1 MPAARAGRLDERSG
15 GASEAEGANRTSS
28 RGAIRAFFIGGNGA
42 MGRISI
48 PPAGQRFKQRVEEW
62 MQSLTDHD
70 FDLLAARRDQLVG
83 QLEALY
89 RSVRMEMG
97 VQT

>member
-1 MPAARAGRLDERSG
+1 
-15 GASEAEGANRTSS
+15 
-28 RGAIRAFFIGGNGA
+28 
-42 MGRISI
+42 MGRIRI
-48 PPAGQRFKQRVEEW
+48 QPAGQRFKQKVEEW

>member
-1 MPAARAGRLDERSG
+1 
-15 GASEAEGANRTSS
+15 
-28 RGAIRAFFIGGNGA
+28 
-42 MGRISI
+42 MGRIRI
-48 PPAGQRFKQRVEEW
+48 LPTGKRFKLKVEEW
-62 MQSLTDHD
+62 LQSLTDHD

-89 RSVRMEMG
+89 RSVSREME

>member
-1 MPAARAGRLDERSG
+1 MKRIGIQPAE
-15 GASEAEGANRTSS
+15 N
-28 RGAIRAFFIGGNGA
+28 
-42 MGRISI
+42 
-48 PPAGQRFKQRVEEW
+48 RFKQKVEEW

-70 FDLLAARRDQLVG
+70 FEILVARRHQLIG

-89 RSVRMEMG
+89 RSVRLELG

>member
-1 MPAARAGRLDERSG
+1 MERIRPQPAA
-15 GASEAEGANRTSS
+15 
-28 RGAIRAFFIGGNGA
+28 
-42 MGRISI
+42 
-48 PPAGQRFKQRVEEW
+48 QRFRERVEEW

-70 FDLLAARRDQLVG
+70 FDILAARRDQLIG

-97 VQT
+97 IQT

>member
-1 MPAARAGRLDERSG
+1 MERRLRQSKAPSPQNTALGRFRVFRHMQGGPARLVKPER
-15 GASEAEGANRTSS
+15 T
-28 RGAIRAFFIGGNGA
+28 

-48 PPAGQRFKQRVEEW
+48 QSAGQPFKQRVEEW

-70 FDLLAARRDQLVG
+70 FEILAARRDQLIG

-89 RSVRMEMG
+89 RSVRLEVGM
-97 VQT
+97 QT

>member
-1 MPAARAGRLDERSG
+1 MKR
-15 GASEAEGANRTSS
+15 
-28 RGAIRAFFIGGNGA
+28 IR
-42 MGRISI
+42 MQ
-48 PPAGQRFKQRVEEW
+48 PAGLRFRERVEEW

-70 FDLLAARRDQLVG
+70 FDILAARRDHLVG

-89 RSVRMEMG
+89 RSVRLEMG

>member
-1 MPAARAGRLDERSG
+1 
-15 GASEAEGANRTSS
+15 
-28 RGAIRAFFIGGNGA
+28 
-42 MGRISI
+42 MGRIRI
-48 PPAGQRFKQRVEEW
+48 QPAGERFRQKVEDW
-62 MQSLTDHD
+62 MQSLTDHELD
-70 FDLLAARRDQLVG
+70 ILAARRDQLVA

>member
-1 MPAARAGRLDERSG
+1 
-15 GASEAEGANRTSS
+15 
-28 RGAIRAFFIGGNGA
+28 
-42 MGRISI
+42 MGRIRI
-48 PPAGQRFKQRVEEW
+48 QPAGQRFKQKVEEW

-89 RSVRMEMG
+89 RSVRMEMR

>member
-1 MPAARAGRLDERSG
+1 MALANWSFWHFG
-15 GASEAEGANRTSS
+15 GSSSPPSARTSL
-28 RGAIRAFFIGGNGA
+28 AFA
-42 MGRISI
+42 QSM
-48 PPAGQRFKQRVEEW
+48 W
-62 MQSLTDHD
+62 LQSLTDHD

-89 RSVRMEMG
+89 RSVSREME

>member
-1 MPAARAGRLDERSG
+1 
-15 GASEAEGANRTSS
+15 
-28 RGAIRAFFIGGNGA
+28 
-42 MGRISI
+42 MGRIRFQ
-48 PPAGQRFKQRVEEW
+48 PAGQRFKQRVEEW

-70 FDLLAARRDQLVG
+70 FDLLAARRDQLIG

-89 RSVRMEMG
+89 RSVRLEMG